1 MMKMSKRR
9 NEGYAVIKMDMS
21 KACDMVEWWFAE

>member
-1 MMKMSKRR
+1 MMKMRKMR

-21 KACDMVEWWFAE
+21 KACDMVEWRFAE